1 MIVYVACLSGIEFE
15 QVFIIAW
22 LQLFTFSFFGIQISE
37 AGLNLINW
45 FDSAADRTHGQFI
58 SLLKDFREYTT
69 LHGVQYVQRDARYK
83 CRR

>member
-1 MIVYVACLSGIEFE
+1 MA
-15 QVFIIAW
+15 
-22 LQLFTFSFFGIQISE
+22 
-37 AGLNLINW
+37 AGRQCDGN
-45 FDSAADRTHGQFI
+45 GQFI

>member
-1 MIVYVACLSGIEFE
+1 MHLLELSLMIVYVACLSGIEFE

-45 FDSAADRTHGQFI
+45 FDSAADRTLI
-58 SLLKDFREYTT
+58 STP
-69 LHGVQYVQRDARYK
+69 YVMIFPVFNELG
-83 CRR
+83 